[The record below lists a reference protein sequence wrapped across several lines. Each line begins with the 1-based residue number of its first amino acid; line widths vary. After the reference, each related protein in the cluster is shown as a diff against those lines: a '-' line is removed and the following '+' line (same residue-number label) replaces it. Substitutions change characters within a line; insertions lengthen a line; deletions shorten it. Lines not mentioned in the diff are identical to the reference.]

1 MKNGIQIKG
10 FFRVHIKEDIDGKET
25 LVGDSG
31 WKPNVLTNLGIEY
44 YLAKLLASSAGSL
57 QVGFLA
63 LGTGGS
69 PASNAVTLPGEITSS
84 TKRVAVTKAYS
95 ARSTSDG
102 SGTLQFTATF
112 ASSYSFLAGASNLSN
127 IGLYNATTTNAQLF
141 AGNTYASSA
150 AQTNQAIETSYVIQT
165 G

>member
-1 MKNGIQIKG
+1 MKNGISIKG

-31 WKPNVLTNLGIEY
+31 WKPNILTNEGIEF
-44 YLAKLLASSAGSL
+44 YLAKLLAASAGSV

-69 PASNAVTLPGEITSS
+69 PASNATTLPGEITSS

-127 IGLYNATTTNAQLF
+127 IGLYNSSAAGTLF

-150 AQTNQAIETSYVIQT
+150 AQTNQAIETSYVIQI